1 MKIGFIGLGKLGMPC
16 AVAMDY
22 CGHDVMGYDIIEA
35 NMSKEP
41 RIYQET
47 GPQGHGEFNGWL
59 KASTIR
65 FGTLREV
72 AAHSEIIFL
81 AIQTPHDPM
90 FEGTTRVPSTRKD
103 FDYTYLKVAVESL
116 AEVVYHDTIIVVIS
130 TVLPG
135 TMEKHIIPLL
145 NKHMRL
151 CYNPFFIAMGNTMR
165 DFLNPEF
172 VLLGVDDEWAANTTQ
187 KFWEDMYRN
196 NDPPVP
202 IRRMSIPS
210 AELCKVA
217 YNTYISSKIAV
228 ANTLME
234 ICHKTPGANI
244 DDVNSAL
251 KLAYRRITS
260 SAYMDAGMGD
270 GGSCHPRDNIAMSW
284 LARKLNL
291 SYDWFENA
299 MIARENQAEW
309 LCGLVSRAYDN
320 MHKIYSEESILILGT
335 SFKPES
341 NIEVGSSALL
351 CKNLLEEMGYTVNTY
366 DPFVDTDRIFDWPL
380 GGKTAEI
387 VLIGTRHEIFKSWC
401 FPEGSVVIDPFRYLH
416 DQDGVTIIRV
426 GE

>member
-135 TMEKHIIPLL
+135 TMEKHIISLL

-309 LCGLVSRAYDN
+309 ICSLVA
-320 MHKIYSEESILILGT
+320 SEANTLDSEILILGY
-335 SFKPES
+335 SFKPET
-341 NIEVGSSALL
+341 NITTGSPALL
-351 CKNLLEEMGYTVNTY
+351 CKNILEEWGYKVDVWDPYVDSYNYGWSGTASPTV
-366 DPFVDTDRIFDWPL
+366 I
-380 GGKTAEI
+380 
-387 VLIGTRHEIFKSWC
+387 LIGTKHKYFKSMLRGWI
-401 FPEGSVVIDPFRYLH
+401 PLSSVVIDPFRYITEVSE
-416 DQDGVTIIRV
+416 GVKLIRV